1 MEAEWI
7 VLEIS
12 TDSED
17 SVENDPDYVP
27 STEDTDECSSDCS
40 SCEKCYYCQAD
51 LDYEDNEFYDEEAD
65 RFYCERC
72 WNDILEN

>member
-12 TDSED
+12 TDSEN
-17 SVENDPDYVP
+17 SVDNDPDYVP
-27 STEDTDECSSDCS
+27 STDDTDECSSDCS
-40 SCEKCYYCQAD
+40 DCEKCYYCRAD

-72 WNDILEN
+72 WNEK